1 MRSFV
6 KQLISLKRSYKI
18 FTLIL
23 LDSLSIF
30 FSFLISIYL
39 RINNFDYL
47 FEFDTWVG
55 LLIILFITITLLYKT
70 GIYFNIIRFFSN
82 ESLVKLSLVTIGSG
96 LTLLIIIFT
105 LKLNIPRSVP
115 FIYMLLILIILSYL
129 RFFLKSIVFN
139 IFQKQK
145 ENIAIVGTT
154 SKSIK
159 ILDLLRSSQK
169 YEPKLFIDLTEKLI
183 GKKISNLNIFSIKN
197 FDEVFKRYNI
207 KLVFLPSS
215 TSTKTV
221 KFIVDTIESYPIKIK
236 FIPDPDHIINKPSI
250 LENLSSISIENYL
263 KRDLITPQI
272 KIIKRNIK
280 SKVIFVT
287 GAGGSI
293 GSQICKQI
301 IKFNQKSN
309 IV

>member
-1 MRSFV
+1 
-6 KQLISLKRSYKI
+6 
-18 FTLIL
+18 
-23 LDSLSIF
+23 
-30 FSFLISIYL
+30 
-39 RINNFDYL
+39 
-47 FEFDTWVG
+47 
-55 LLIILFITITLLYKT
+55 
-70 GIYFNIIRFFSN
+70 
-82 ESLVKLSLVTIGSG
+82 
-96 LTLLIIIFT
+96 
-105 LKLNIPRSVP
+105 
-115 FIYMLLILIILSYL
+115 L

-197 FDEVFKRYNI
+197 FDEVFNRYNI
-207 KLVFLPSS
+207 KSVFLPSS
-215 TSTKTV
+215 TSAKTV

-236 FIPDPDHIINKPSI
+236 FIPDPDHIINKQST

-263 KRDLITPQI
+263 KRDLITPQT
-272 KIIKRNIK
+272 KLIKRNIK
-280 SKVIFVT
+280 NKVILVT

-301 IKFNQKSN
+301 
-309 IV
+309 